1 MFIVIIVVV
10 AIVVTDGVVVVT
22 EMKYHSVVKLLS
34 RFSKDITNLSKKNFV
49 FIKIIITYLDN
60 V

>member
-10 AIVVTDGVVVVT
+10 AIVVPDGVVVVT